1 MSTVKTTTGKKKRQ
15 EQTTPFLRTGM
26 PFIVQWCRNVK
37 DAECPPDTLLCARG
51 RVSSLHSAAITRLS
65 SGRQGEAHPQ
75 RDLQKTWS
83 SREPERFLF
92 GSDLII
98 CQPRECVCVCMLLY
112 IYIYIYMW
120 GGHTR
125 RRRRRVLAAWTQTVI
140 ISRCAVWGEV
150 IAEYHGFHDQ
160 MCLDP
165 DLKFWHS
172 WKRPQALQPTSNH
185 LFNWYSYWD
194 LREDVSRRRTE
205 GRKPPISPT
214 KKGTGIEWLLW
225 TDGSTDTRLH
235 RLCLE
240 VDNGVVSDW
249 DHYSRE

>member
-112 IYIYIYMW
+112 IYIYLYV
-120 GGHTR
+120 R
-125 RRRRRVLAAWTQTVI
+125 RTYQETQASGPCSLDTNRYHQPLRRVRRGHRRVPRFPWSDVPWSRSEVLTQ
-140 ISRCAVWGEV
+140 
-150 IAEYHGFHDQ
+150 
-160 MCLDP
+160 
-165 DLKFWHS
+165 LKTTS
-172 WKRPQALQPTSNH
+172 GTTTNIKSSLQ
-185 LFNWYSYWD
+185 L
-194 LREDVSRRRTE
+194 V
-205 GRKPPISPT
+205 
-214 KKGTGIEWLLW
+214 
-225 TDGSTDTRLH
+225 
-235 RLCLE
+235 
-240 VDNGVVSDW
+240 
-249 DHYSRE
+249 

>member
-112 IYIYIYMW
+112 IYISICEEDIP
-120 GGHTR
+120 GDAGVGSLQPGHKP
-125 RRRRRVLAAWTQTVI
+125 LSSAAAPCEARSSQSTTVSMIRCALIPIWSSDTAENDLRHYNQHQI
-140 ISRCAVWGEV
+140 IS
-150 IAEYHGFHDQ
+150 
-160 MCLDP
+160 
-165 DLKFWHS
+165 S
-172 WKRPQALQPTSNH
+172 
-185 LFNWYSYWD
+185 
-194 LREDVSRRRTE
+194 
-205 GRKPPISPT
+205 
-214 KKGTGIEWLLW
+214 TGIVTETSERMWVGEGL
-225 TDGSTDTRLH
+225 RV
-235 RLCLE
+235 E
-240 VDNGVVSDW
+240 NPQ
-249 DHYSRE
+249 